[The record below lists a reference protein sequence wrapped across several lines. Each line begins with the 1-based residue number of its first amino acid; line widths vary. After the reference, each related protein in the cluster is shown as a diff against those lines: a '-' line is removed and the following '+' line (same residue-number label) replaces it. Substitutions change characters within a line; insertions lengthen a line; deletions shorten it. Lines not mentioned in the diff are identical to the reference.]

1 MKFGVVIF
9 PGSNCDQDAYYA
21 VRDVLKQPVE
31 YIWHQETDVSG
42 FDCVILPGGFSYGDY
57 LRTGAVARFSPVMNA
72 VQEFSD
78 NGGRVLGICNGFQI
92 LCEAQLVPGALIPNN
107 TLRFRCKY
115 VNVRAEN
122 TTSDYSHKC
131 AKGQVLKI
139 PIAHHGGQ
147 YYCEP
152 DTLKALE
159 DNNRVLLRYCDPAG
173 NVTDAANP
181 NGSMNAIA
189 GILNDRGNVAGM
201 MPHPERAI
209 EPILGSADGRFIL
222 QSIVERLEGCKV

>member
-31 YIWHQETDVSG
+31 YIWHQETDLSG
-42 FDCVILPGGFSYGDY
+42 YDCIILPGGFSYGDY

-78 NGGRVLGICNGFQI
+78 NGGRVIGICNGFQI
-92 LCEAQLVPGALIPNN
+92 LCEAQLVPGVLIPND

-115 VNVRAEN
+115 VNVRVEN

-147 YYCEP
+147 YYCQP
-152 DTLKALE
+152 DTLKSLE
-159 DNNRVLLRYCDPAG
+159 DNDRVLLRYCDPGG

-222 QSIVERLEGCKV
+222 QSIVERLN